1 MMANNCFEDILQCN
15 QEVTILELMKNMYLP
30 DLFQINTKI
39 NLQLIGFCKLL
50 LCNFSFHC
58 LGC

>member
-39 NLQLIGFCKLL
+39 NLQLIGFRKLL